1 MSLMNP
7 YAFTVTGDPMPVA
20 TPPAL
25 RVHGGLATAA
35 QISAA
40 QAVFAN
46 FCMHSRLSSVP
57 NPTQQGMIEAGVNYR
72 IVTLGGTPIMELFIS
87 AAPEEEDNSKLY
99 VDTGWLIDN
108 QPEMGWPTKAQ
119 EGRFSVKATA
129 GSDSTWLGLR
139 ALLKEYF
146 EDTFTGNY
154 RLSGQSFGNGISYS
168 GLFGEEL
175 ARQMQTDADKI
186 REKKKALPLIGLSSG
201 LLRCLVKGRIGRR
214 LRDKSVISLSN
225 SGGQITGSVDGMQI
239 SPQGGGI
246 LIGSQGF
253 TYVKLGSASCQMTPL
268 EIPKKLAPVWEVLR
282 TSAGSSSVSAT
293 RKIMLATY
301 LLAYAK
307 ASTSAPPYSVEYGDD
322 VKDPFVGGWRFSLFS
337 NKCVGVSVEVPDDW
351 TALFT
356 GTEIL
361 FTEQDDGYGNL
372 RFSVEVKDHGTERFY
387 PTGSPIMWF
396 MDMAAGELLRFVL
409 KPTVP
414 PPTGGPGPIVNAFYT
429 QDDELTLVRPTC
441 SEYKTEGWTVDKI
454 TKTTACGQGES
465 VNSTLSSFGIKF
477 TSKIRLDGGI
487 EFTDARRSTQSERED
502 FRNYKMAGI
511 TLRTDS
517 NLGGWG
523 GGGIPSPGT
532 NSGDYCSVNTLGGP
546 LTGFE
551 GVHRGWYGDW
561 TRVSGYKT
569 ISGAEVN
576 VVILSGA
583 FTDSQLWVRIRRDQV
598 YSQSST
604 TGLYGIAGR
613 RLYNYYNQPVFDGF
627 YPVGDTPGT
636 GGGITGAPYELP
648 TEVKTTYPRRAGASA
663 VLGGVGNDEFLT
675 LASEGYDSGGPIE
688 AYLLSGGDGKGL
700 PWAAV
705 CVQSAHMNAW
715 ATVCPNYDNE
725 AINNSQSFVIGNLP
739 IGAE

>member
-87 AAPEEEDNSKLY
+87 AAPEEDNSKLY

-214 LRDKSVISLSN
+214 LRDKSVISLGN

-253 TYVKLGSASCQMTPL
+253 TYVEVQGTTCQMTPMEL
-268 EIPKKLAPVWEVLR
+268 PKKLEPVWLALR
-282 TSAGSSSVSAT
+282 AAIDTAGASTEKKV
-293 RKIMLATY
+293 MLATY

-307 ASTSAPPYSVEYGDD
+307 AGSRGQPYSIDLDQE
-322 VKDPFVGGWRFSLFS
+322 VKAPFVGGWKFSLFS
-337 NKCVGVSVEVPDDW
+337 NKCVGVSVEAPDDW
-351 TALFT
+351 TAFFT
-356 GTEIL
+356 GTEIE

-372 RFSVEVKDHGTERFY
+372 KFSAEVNDLGTERFY
-387 PTGSPIMWF
+387 PTGSPILWF
-396 MDMAAGELLRFVL
+396 SDVAAGELKRFVL
-409 KPTVP
+409 KPTIP
-414 PPTGGPGPIVNAFYT
+414 PPTGVPGPIVNAFYT

-441 SEYKTEGWTVDKI
+441 SEYQTTGWTTDK
-454 TKTTACGQGES
+454 TTNTTACGEGES
-465 VNSTLSSFGIKF
+465 IN
-477 TSKIRLDGGI
+477 
-487 EFTDARRSTQSERED
+487 STQSSIGTKITREIRLTGGISFTDKRRTAEMERED
-502 FRNYKMAGI
+502 FSNYSMGSI
-511 TLRTDS
+511 TLRPES
-517 NLGGWG
+517 VLGSWG
-523 GGGIPSPGT
+523 GGEIPSPGT
-532 NSGDYCSVNTLGGP
+532 GYGDYCSVRTLGGP
-546 LTGFE
+546 LTGFS
-551 GVHRGWYGDW
+551 GIYRGWYGDW
-561 TRVSGYKT
+561 RKTSGYKT
-569 ISGAEVN
+569 ESASEAN
-576 VVILSGA
+576 VVILSSMFA
-583 FTDSQLWVRIRRDQV
+583 DSQLWVRVKRAET
-598 YSQSST
+598 YSQTSVN
-604 TGLYGIAGR
+604 GLYGIAGQ
-613 RLYNYYNQPVFDGF
+613 RLYNYYRQPVFDGF
-627 YPVGDTPGT
+627 YPVGGTPGS

-675 LASEGYDSGGPIE
+675 LASDGYDSGGPIE